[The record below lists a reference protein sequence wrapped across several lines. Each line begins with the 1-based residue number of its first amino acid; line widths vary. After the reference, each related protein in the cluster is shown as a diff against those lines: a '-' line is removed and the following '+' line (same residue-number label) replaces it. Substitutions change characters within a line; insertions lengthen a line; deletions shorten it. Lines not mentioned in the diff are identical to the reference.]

1 MQSHILKVHTCLA
14 VTCHLHFWQNDWN
27 LLCATVV
34 TQGWNKYQ
42 NKSQHRKLTQEKK
55 ILPPLLQGLEPTT
68 FWSWIWHSNHWTIP
82 NHNFKWQWDFWTSG
96 ENGTS
101 GHQDIKWWWDFWT
114 LGQQVTKELLDTRWQ
129 WDFHTSVSVGI
140 LYQMILGLLNIKWA
154 NFGILTSC
162 KSHRVTSRWNIKWY
176 RNF

>member
-1 MQSHILKVHTCLA
+1 MTGGMVPHETAAISVHSAYTIQPCHFMQSHILKVHTCLA

-55 ILPPLLQGLEPTT
+55 ILPPLLQGLEPMT

-129 WDFHTSVSVGI
+129 WDFHTSECQWEF
-140 LYQMILGLLNIKWA
+140 Y
-154 NFGILTSC
+154 
-162 KSHRVTSRWNIKWY
+162 IKWY
-176 RNF
+176 WDF

>member
-1 MQSHILKVHTCLA
+1 MVYLQRWHGRCHVKLLLSQHVLCTSYNHAPCYFMQSHILKVHTCFA

-42 NKSQHRKLTQEKK
+42 NKSQHRKLMQQKK
-55 ILPPLLQGLEPTT
+55 IHPLLLQGLEPTT
-68 FWSWIWHSNHWTIP
+68 FQSWVWCSNHWTIP
-82 NHNFKWQWDFWTSG
+82 NQSFNWQWDFWISG

-114 LGQQVTKELLDTRWQ
+114 LGQ
-129 WDFHTSVSVGI
+129 
-140 LYQMILGLLNIKWA
+140 
-154 NFGILTSC
+154 
-162 KSHRVTSRWNIKWY
+162 
-176 RNF
+176 